1 VAALPKPF
9 GFTEFGPHGPQ
20 NPPGDYDYTRV
31 LAGVQR
37 DFPKTCFFMCW
48 NARWSLGSNEK
59 TKELLDD
66 PIIVNRENLP
76 ALGR

>member
-1 VAALPKPF
+1 
-9 GFTEFGPHGPQ
+9 
-20 NPPGDYDYTRV
+20 
-31 LAGVQR
+31 
-37 DFPKTCFFMCW
+37 MCW